1 MSIEERLARDIAEV
15 TRGVVVTDSDLRD
28 ARTAIDDRLSSRRQ
42 ADPRRT
48 AVAAAAA
55 AVLLLVA
62 GIAAYVTI
70 GGDNKTAPPTAPG
83 PSASPSVDFDA
94 EFLTGSAPTT
104 DLVEGVWRLDNGG
117 VLMRFT
123 ARGRVS
129 WDLGGRLFESPRI
142 QGTYAIAGDTIT
154 VNVDGGPAG
163 CSGQQVAMRASVP
176 DQGALHLVFTEP
188 PGGACGTYPDERWVM
203 EQVLPVSHSI
213 ASFQVTERKADW
225 TPLTDRNLLP
235 GTWSAVGGG
244 HLLELAR
251 NGIYHVAVGSGE
263 QIDSG
268 EWSLDG
274 SRLTLTSTA
283 DSTGCQAGDR
293 LVLGAVQGSDSG
305 TRAIRSTVRE
315 NTCGA
320 AWAET
325 DWFLIPHDGS

>member
-1 MSIEERLARDIAEV
+1 MSIEEQLARDIAEV

-28 ARTAIDDRLSSRRQ
+28 ARTAIDDRLSSRQ
-42 ADPRRT
+42 PEDPRRT
-48 AVAAAAA
+48 AIAAAAA

-70 GGDNKTAPPTAPG
+70 GGDNETAPPTAPG

-94 EFLTGSAPTT
+94 EFLTGSAPTS

-123 ARGRVS
+123 AGGRLS

-154 VNVDGGPAG
+154 VSVDGGPAG

-176 DQGALHLVFTEP
+176 DQGSLHLVFTEP
-188 PGGACGTYPDERWVM
+188 RGGACGTYPDERWVM
-203 EQVLPVSHSI
+203 EQVLPASPSM
-213 ASFQVTERKADW
+213 ASFKVSGAEADW
-225 TPLTDRNLLP
+225 TPLRNRNLLP

-251 NGIYHVAVGSGE
+251 NGRYNVAAGSGE
-263 QIDSG
+263 PVDAG

-283 DSTGCQAGDR
+283 DSTGCRAGDR
-293 LVLGAVQGSDSG
+293 LVLGAVQTSSFG
-305 TRAIRSTVRE
+305 TAGIRSTVRE

-325 DWFLIPHDGS
+325 DWFLIPHDGE